1 MVQVLEVLASEEYSE
16 VVDAVVTR
24 VVAEG
29 VAAISTDADAAA
41 GTVTTSAKNV
51 VITEP
56 ERITEY

>member
-1 MVQVLEVLASEEYSE
+1 
-16 VVDAVVTR
+16 VDAVVTR